1 MHSHRQLHLL
11 FYRLSIFFLL
21 LIKCFGV
28 KKEFCS
34 NSFKNL
40 FWPSLPSSMYIFG
53 LNCLPIFWDS
63 TFKFLLLNWRRKCNT
78 IFNFPIVLWVGNKSG
93 KIVVGLTMEK
103 KNCHIFL
110 IFVSYLMDLLFL
122 SFLFLPWVGFFTQ
135 RKL

>member
-1 MHSHRQLHLL
+1 
-11 FYRLSIFFLL
+11 
-21 LIKCFGV
+21 
-28 KKEFCS
+28 
-34 NSFKNL
+34 
-40 FWPSLPSSMYIFG
+40 
-53 LNCLPIFWDS
+53 
-63 TFKFLLLNWRRKCNT
+63 LLNWRRKCNT

-122 SFLFLPWVGFFTQ
+122 SFIFLPWVGFFTQ